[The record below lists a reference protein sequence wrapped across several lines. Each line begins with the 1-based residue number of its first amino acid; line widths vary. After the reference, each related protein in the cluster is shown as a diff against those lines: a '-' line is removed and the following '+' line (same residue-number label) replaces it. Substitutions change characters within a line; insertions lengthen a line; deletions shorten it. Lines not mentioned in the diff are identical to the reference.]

1 MPDSGV
7 REDAEDTGVPEQPEI
22 YREAQAELEGLIPAW
37 ALSFRDEETL
47 AKKAAEW
54 LVEKFPDTFNH
65 ATWVS
70 IKKPDLEDLA
80 NGGEGWKDKGLE
92 IKIFRKEISKTK
104 KFFLQFG
111 GLVGLRSAGLNI
123 SAPVYTSELGVV
135 ISIGFGAVSPYDG
148 FGKDIKPVIS
158 FSAKIPLDGI
168 FG

>member
-1 MPDSGV
+1 MPDSGI
-7 REDAEDTGVPEQPEI
+7 REDAEDQNSEAFEKAKADLERMVPF
-22 YREAQAELEGLIPAW
+22 W
-37 ALSFRDEETL
+37 AMAFRDEEVV

-70 IKKPDLEDLA
+70 IKKPDLEDLVA
-80 NGGEGWKDKGLE
+80 GGEGWKDKGLE
-92 IKIFRKEISKTK
+92 VKIFRKEISKTK

-111 GLVGLRSAGLNI
+111 GLVGLKSAGLNI
-123 SAPVYTSELGVV
+123 SAPVYTSDLGVV
-135 ISIGFGAVSPYDG
+135 VSFGVGAVSPYDG

-158 FSAKIPLDGI
+158 FSARIPLDGL